1 MTSITVIDSTPST
14 TTTATIKKVLC
25 VYSGGT
31 IGMKKTKRGYAPAK
45 GYLTEFVRTLPM
57 FHDKDAEELI
67 PKNMFDMKSDPLL
80 GLPCISP
87 LNDEYNERTVFRF
100 LEYNPL
106 LDSSNVEFKHW
117 QRMAKDIVKYY
128 DEYDAF
134 VVLHGTD
141 TMGFTSSALSF
152 MLENLAKTVVVT
164 GSQIPLSRPRND
176 GLMNLLGA
184 LQLSSHY
191 HIPEVVVY
199 FSSLLLRGC
208 RTSKV
213 DANNL
218 DGFDSPN
225 IRPLATVGIGY
236 NINWAL
242 IRQPTYGKLILK
254 DYFCNDISIIRV
266 FPGFYNENI
275 ISSLQ
280 HVKGLILQTFGAG
293 NAPEHPEFLKQLK
306 DATTNGVI
314 VVNVTQCQKGEVEA
328 HYAAGSSLVEA
339 GVISA
344 GDMTPEAALV
354 KLGWLLG
361 SGMNSD
367 DVRSKF
373 VQDLRGEITVHED
386 SANQFS
392 FENDGF
398 AKAVFKVLQ
407 ERNELNDNGSDG
419 GNGESAVKSI
429 NDAILPTLV
438 CHFSSTG
445 ALDEL
450 ASIYHV
456 DDADGRNDEDDNDK
470 VSPDIADYDG
480 RTGLHLACAYNQFE
494 IVKFFIEVIHANI
507 NFKDNFGRTAL
518 REAVESKAD
527 DAIISYL
534 VSNGAKLEI
543 SKNEA
548 ASKLCS
554 LVEENNINLLEK
566 WINGGV
572 DVNVADYDKRTA
584 LHIAAACGSMEIIKF
599 LLEHNADVALSDRF
613 GNTPKEEA
621 EREGREKN
629 ILELFV

>member
-1 MTSITVIDSTPST
+1 MTKVKT
-14 TTTATIKKVLC
+14 VLC

-31 IGMKKTKRGYAPAK
+31 IGMKKTSRGYAPAK

-57 FHDKDAEELI
+57 FHDPSAEHLI
-67 PKNMFDMKSDPLL
+67 PKEMWESKDLC
-80 GLPCISP
+80 GVPCISP
-87 LNDEYNERTVFRF
+87 LNDEHDERTAYRF
-100 LEYNPL
+100 LEYDPL
-106 LDSSNVEFKHW
+106 LDSSNVEFDHW
-117 QRMAKDIVKYY
+117 QRMAQDIVDNY
-128 DEYDAF
+128 EFYDAF

-152 MLENLAKTVVVT
+152 MLENLTKTVVVT

-184 LQLSSHY
+184 LQISSHY
-191 HIPEVVVY
+191 KIPEVVVY
-199 FSSLLLRGC
+199 FSSVLLRGC
-208 RTSKV
+208 RTSKI

-225 IRPLATVGIGY
+225 MRPLATVGIGY
-236 NINWAL
+236 KINWAL
-242 IRQPTYGKLILK
+242 IRQPQYGALTLK
-254 DYFCNDISIIRV
+254 DYFCNDVSIIRV
-266 FPGFYNENI
+266 FPGFYNENV
-275 ISSLQ
+275 ISSLK

-306 DATTNGVI
+306 DATGKGVI
-314 VVNVTQCQKGEVEA
+314 IVNVTQCQKGEVEA

-361 SGMNSD
+361 SGMD
-367 DVRSKF
+367 TDEIRKTF
-373 VQDLRGEITVHED
+373 VKDLRGEITVHED
-386 SANQFS
+386 SANQFT

-407 ERNELNDNGSDG
+407 ERNKLNDESG
-419 GNGESAVKSI
+419 GENAVNSI
-429 NDAILPTLV
+429 NAAILPTLV

-450 ASIYHV
+450 ASIYNI
-456 DDADGRNDEDDNDK
+456 DTEGSINERPSAN
-470 VSPDIADYDG
+470 IADYDG
-480 RTGLHLACAYNQFE
+480 RTGLHLACAYNQLDT
-494 IVKFFIEVIHANI
+494 VKFFIDVIHADV

-518 REAVESKAD
+518 REAIESNAD
-527 DAIISYL
+527 GAVISYL
-534 VSNGAKLEI
+534 VSKGAKLDI

-554 LVEENNINLLEK
+554 LVEENNLSALKK

-572 DVNVADYDKRTA
+572 DINVADYDKRTA
-584 LHIAAACGSMEIIKF
+584 LHIAAACANLELLTF
-599 LLEHNADVALSDRF
+599 LLDNHADKTLIDRF
-613 GNTPKEEA
+613 GNTAKQDA
-621 EREGREKN
+621 IREGRDDA
-629 ILELFV
+629 IVQLL